1 MIDKASDARARTE
14 GLSRRGFIAAAAA
27 AAGGAALAT
36 AEWTPVFR
44 IAAGAGA
51 ATLPTPPA
59 FPAGIALYQ
68 QAYQNWSG
76 EIRIDAVWTCAPASA
91 ADVVTLAN
99 WAKANGYKLRPRGAM
114 HGWTPLT
121 VVQGASVD
129 KVILAD
135 TTQHLSSITVTPGSP
150 ATVTCGSGATMDN
163 ILQKLQDN
171 GLGLFSVPAPG
182 VLTIAGALAVNG
194 HGAALPKNGEVPIS
208 GMTYGSLSNQVT
220 ALTAVV
226 WSSTANAYVLKTFT
240 RSDPAIKP
248 LLTHLGRAFIT
259 SVTLQAGA
267 NYRLRCQ
274 SWYDIPISTLFGPAG
289 TTGRTFSSYVAAAG
303 RVEAIWFPFTTQ
315 PWVKVWT
322 PTPTKPWFSK
332 EVTSPYNY
340 TFSDFIDQATSD
352 FLAQIQ
358 LGNTSGTP
366 TFGQT
371 QLATVQTGLI
381 VTGTWDIWGWSK
393 NTLLYIRP
401 TTLRLTEGGGAVITS
416 RANIQRVI
424 NEFTTWFSNRVAYYQ
439 AQGKYPINGPVEIR
453 CCGLDQPADVKVP
466 SSGAPTLS
474 SVRPR
479 PDHPEWDTAVWLNVL
494 GIPGTPG
501 MFQFYREMEQW
512 MMANYAGSY
521 AAFRPEWSKGWAFT
535 AAKPYTD
542 TNIISTSLP
551 NAYRAGVPTN
561 DNWDSARAAFNA
573 LDPAR
578 IFSNTFIDQLLP

>member
-1 MIDKASDARARTE
+1 MTETSSGARART
-14 GLSRRGFIAAAAA
+14 GGISRRGFLAG
-27 AAGGAALAT
+27 AAGAAALAT
-36 AEWTPVFR
+36 AEWTPAFR
-44 IAAGAGA
+44 IAAGAAA
-51 ATLPTPPA
+51 ATLPTPPN
-59 FPAGIALYQ
+59 FPAGISLYQ

-76 EIRIDAVWTCAPASA
+76 EIKVDAVWTCAPNTA

-99 WAKANGYKLRPRGAM
+99 WAKANTYKLRPRGAM

-121 VVQGASVD
+121 IVQGANID
-129 KVILAD
+129 KFILAD
-135 TTQHLSSITVTPGSP
+135 TTQHLNSITVTAGTP
-150 ATVTCGSGATMDN
+150 ATVTCGSGATMDA

-171 GLGLFSVPAPG
+171 GLGWASVPAPG

-194 HGAALPKNGEVPIS
+194 HGAALPKNGETLIS
-208 GMTYGSLSNQVT
+208 GSTYGSLSNLVT
-220 ALTAVV
+220 SLTAVV
-226 WSSTANAYVLKTFT
+226 WDSATSKYALKTFS

-267 NYRLRCQ
+267 NYRMRCQ
-274 SWYDIPISTLFGPAG
+274 SWYDIPVSTLFGPAG
-289 TTGRTFSSYVAAAG
+289 TTGRTFASYVAAAG
-303 RVEAIWFPFTTQ
+303 RVEAIWFPFTTN

-322 PTPTKPWFSK
+322 PTPSKPFFSK
-332 EVTSPYNY
+332 QVNSPYNY

-358 LGNTSGTP
+358 LGNVSGTP

-393 NTLLYIRP
+393 DTLFYIRP

-439 AQGKYPINGPVEIR
+439 SQGKFPINGPVEIR

-466 SSGAPTLS
+466 SSGSPTLS

-494 GIPGTPG
+494 GIPGTPD

-512 MMANYAGSY
+512 MMTNYSGSY
-521 AAFRPEWSKGWAFT
+521 GTFRPEWSKGWAFT

-551 NAYRAGVPTN
+551 NTYRAGVPAT
-561 DNWDSARAAFNA
+561 DNWDTAKAAFNA
-573 LDPAR
+573 MDPSR
-578 IFSNTFIDQLLP
+578 IFSNTFIAQLLP

>member
-1 MIDKASDARARTE
+1 MTRSAHARAHA
-14 GLSRRGFIAAAAA
+14 GALSRRGFLAG
-27 AAGGAALAT
+27 AAGAAALAT
-36 AEWTPVFR
+36 VEWTPVFR

-51 ATLPTPPA
+51 ATLPTPPN
-59 FPAGIALYQ
+59 FPAAIALYQ

-76 EIRIDAVWTCAPASA
+76 EIKIDAVWTCAPNSG

-99 WAKANGYKLRPRGAM
+99 WAKANGYKVRPRGAM

-135 TTQHLSSITVTPGSP
+135 TTQHLNTITVNGGTPR
-150 ATVTCGSGATMDN
+150 TVTCGPGATMDA
-163 ILQKLQDN
+163 ILQTLQDN
-171 GLGLFSVPAPG
+171 GLGLVSVPAPG

-194 HGAALPKNGEVPIS
+194 HGAALPKDGETPIS

-226 WSSTANAYVLKTFT
+226 WDTSANAYVQKTFT
-240 RSDPAIKP
+240 RSDAAIKP
-248 LLTHLGRAFIT
+248 LLTHLGRAFLT
-259 SVTLQAGA
+259 SVTLQVGA
-267 NYRLRCQ
+267 NYRMRCQ
-274 SWYDIPISTLFGPAG
+274 SWYDIPTSTLFGPAG
-289 TTGRTFSSYVAAAG
+289 TTGRTFSSYVSAAG
-303 RVEAIWFPFTTQ
+303 RVEAIWFPFTTN

-332 EVTSPYNY
+332 QVTSPYNY
-340 TFSDFIDQATSD
+340 SFSDFIDQATSD

-371 QLATVQTGLI
+371 QLATVQTGLV

-393 NTLLYIRP
+393 DTMLYIRP
-401 TTLRLTEGGGAVITS
+401 TTLRLTEGGGAVITR

-439 AQGKYPINGPVEIR
+439 GLGQFPINGPVEIR

-466 SSGAPTLS
+466 SAGPPTLS

-501 MFQFYREMEQW
+501 MFAFYREMEQW
-512 MMANYAGSY
+512 MMGNYSGSY
-521 AAFRPEWSKGWAFT
+521 ATFRPEWSKGWAFT

-542 TNIISTSLP
+542 TAIIGTSLP
-551 NAYRAGVPTN
+551 NTYRAGVPAN
-561 DNWDSARAAFNA
+561 DNWDTARAAYNA
-573 LDPAR
+573 MDPAR
-578 IFSNTFIDQLLP
+578 VFSNTFIDQLLP